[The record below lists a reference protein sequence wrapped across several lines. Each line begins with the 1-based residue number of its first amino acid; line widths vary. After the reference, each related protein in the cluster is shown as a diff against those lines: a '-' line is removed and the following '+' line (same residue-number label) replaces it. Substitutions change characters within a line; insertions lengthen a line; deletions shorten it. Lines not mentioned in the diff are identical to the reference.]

1 MLRTSM
7 FCIFSCT
14 LVVRCTLNV
23 SLLVLALAASIR
35 LLVCPSCL
43 TLGGGGDVVVL
54 LLQDLDLDGPGV
66 ALGLELELGG
76 GKSLALLV
84 LYLVL
89 GVLGL
94 GGFSVM
100 RWKMLGLSF
109 LVKFSSS
116 LNLLRCIL
124 LGVSGWVWPCVGW
137 V

>member
-1 MLRTSM
+1 ML
-7 FCIFSCT
+7 
-14 LVVRCTLNV
+14 LP
-23 SLLVLALAASIR
+23 LAASTR

-43 TLGGGGDVVVL
+43 TLGGGGGVDVL
-54 LLQDLDLDGPGV
+54 LLQDLDGPGL